1 MATIREEQRMKF
13 LMKARAKKAQPEDK
27 VDALSQLEVVEG
39 DKKKKRKVETGR
51 IRMEVPNKGSGSAV
65 AAVEVG
71 GETGVKSPPKKKRS
85 LIRKEKDD
93 KEVGLHE
100 TTAPVA
106 ETSPVVEART
116 GAISPGIH
124 SSTQSSFW
132 RKWLTWRGTPLG
144 SNPNYLFLGPSPVQ
158 IEKRN
163 YELVYKIIL
172 H

>member
-1 MATIREEQRMKF
+1 MATISEEQRMKF

-116 GAISPGIH
+116 GAISP
-124 SSTQSSFW
+124 W
-132 RKWLTWRGTPLG
+132 DPLF
-144 SNPNYLFLGPSPVQ
+144 NPKLFLEKMVDMAGNSSRFQPQLFIFGP
-158 IEKRN
+158 
-163 YELVYKIIL
+163 
-172 H
+172 